1 MSESLATLHETPS
14 KLSVDSASHR
24 EPGSS
29 EGEAIPEHP
38 EMEDDEDTGV
48 YGIVKEEVPMSVPQE
63 AGNPGGEVS
72 GGSTAPAPA
81 PTTNAFLGK
90 GKIDAKAQD
99 DFIAFMLG
107 MK

>member
-14 KLSVDSASHR
+14 KLSVESATHK
-24 EPGSS
+24 EPSS
-29 EGEAIPEHP
+29 AKEEAIPEHP
-38 EMEDDEDTGV
+38 EMEDDEGTGV

-63 AGNPGGEVS
+63 VGNPGREVS
-72 GGSTAPAPA
+72 GGSTEPAPA
-81 PTTNAFLGK
+81 PTAKAFLGK